1 MNPQRLGQ
9 NAFIHAQDNAL
20 INSLLSKSSREQNSR
35 EMAKIVDKTRC
46 CRRHHDLVIA
56 VLALDEQNMLKRL
69 VNENR
74 HAGVSR
80 MHTSRDLH

>member
-1 MNPQRLGQ
+1 MNPQRLGH

-20 INSLLSKSSREQNSR
+20 INSLLSKSSREHNSR
-35 EMAKIVDKTRC
+35 EMIKQVDKTRC

-74 HAGVSR
+74 HAGAARS
-80 MHTSRDLH
+80 HASKDLH